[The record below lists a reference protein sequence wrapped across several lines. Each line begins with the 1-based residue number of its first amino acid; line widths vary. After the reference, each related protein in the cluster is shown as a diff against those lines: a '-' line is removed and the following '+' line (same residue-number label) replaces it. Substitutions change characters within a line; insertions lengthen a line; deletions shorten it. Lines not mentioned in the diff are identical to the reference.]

1 VVALLGK
8 LKELS
13 LSLSLSFERG
23 IRKNTRGAL
32 HGKLK
37 ELSLSLSRILFLQEE
52 EEEEERER
60 ERERE
65 REIRS
70 LGCPENRS
78 GRNCRNGVQAASYY
92 KGTTQEQ
99 ATGW

>member
-52 EEEEERER
+52 EEEEEE

-99 ATGW
+99 ATGWR